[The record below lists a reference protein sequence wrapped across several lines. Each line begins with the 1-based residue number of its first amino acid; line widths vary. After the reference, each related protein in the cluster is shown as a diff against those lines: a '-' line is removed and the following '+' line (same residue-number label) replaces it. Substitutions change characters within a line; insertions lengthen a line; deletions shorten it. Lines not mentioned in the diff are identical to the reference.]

1 MGLGLGPS
9 DPMYPETCLYTCIH
23 DHLCYNV
30 IYNLEFNVS
39 QRKKFFELCPAPF
52 YLNYVLGMLKKRR
65 LIILTWFVLFPE
77 RNGMFIFLSY
87 CFLNMFKL
95 D

>member
-23 DHLCYNV
+23 DHLCYNI

-39 QRKKFFELCPAPF
+39 QRKKFFELSPAPS
-52 YLNYVLGMLKKRR
+52 RR
-65 LIILTWFVLFPE
+65 
-77 RNGMFIFLSY
+77 
-87 CFLNMFKL
+87 
-95 D
+95 